1 MRPWAIS
8 IIGAVALS
16 FVLPATTNA
25 RPRFGP
31 AAVLGAVTAPL
42 GAVLGGIRHGFGR
55 HHRHSEPAA
64 EPRGEPGAEP
74 HDNNAASGESQ
85 SPATA
90 QLVASSQPA
99 RTKAVFWPS
108 AADDLVEYAFFPR
121 GANDRFWAFGYGA
134 ILSNAFAASNTD
146 DLRRSRPTV
155 AKGGDIRLDGK
166 AADVADDLCGS
177 GSVSGNADPLADRLI
192 ERIERAIQPN
202 ASQRDV
208 LVELRAALAHAIDRI
223 KTACPAAAPATPT
236 ERLKAIQDRIWAM
249 RDALL
254 TLRLPFEKF
263 YGSLSDE
270 QRWRLQRA
278 DPDAETAATTGSAGA
293 RADSCGERAASIAD
307 WPMRAIER
315 AVRPT
320 EQQRATLEALRM
332 RLAAMAQLIASSC
345 PTYPLLG
352 PTGRIAAAADR
363 LDVMLF
369 TVMTL
374 SPALPDFHDSLSDKQ
389 KAALD
394 RAIRQFRRG
403 GQAGDTL

>member
-1 MRPWAIS
+1 MGPSAIPV
-8 IIGAVALS
+8 IGAVAFSLA
-16 FVLPATTNA
+16 LPTTA
-25 RPRFGP
+25 DAGARFGP
-31 AAVLGAVTAPL
+31 TAALRTAAGSLGAT
-42 GAVLGGIRHGFGR
+42 LGGLRPSFAKR
-55 HHRHSEPAA
+55 HHRRNPTDGSDE
-64 EPRGEPGAEP
+64 RGAET
-74 HDNNAASGESQ
+74 
-85 SPATA
+85 TA
-90 QLVASSQPA
+90 GVEPPPVVVAQFDKNPPTD
-99 RTKAVFWPS
+99 RRVFWPYAS
-108 AADDLVEYAFFPR
+108 DDLLEYAFFPR
-121 GANDRFWAFGYGA
+121 GKEERFWTYGFGT
-134 ILSNAFAASNTD
+134 ILNGMFAAADAIPTRRGRRNVDAIAEGRNPNGSGATD
-146 DLRRSRPTV
+146 P
-155 AKGGDIRLDGK
+155 
-166 AADVADDLCGS
+166 CGS
-177 GSVSGNADPLADRLI
+177 GRAAAGADGMI
-192 ERIERAIQPN
+192 ERIAQAIRPN
-202 ASQRDV
+202 APQREV
-208 LVELRAALAHAIDRI
+208 LEQLRTALAGAIERI
-223 KTACPAAAPATPT
+223 KAACPTIEPTTPT

-394 RAIRQFRRG
+394 RAIRQFRR
-403 GQAGDTL
+403 DS

>member
-1 MRPWAIS
+1 MRPWAVS

-55 HHRHSEPAA
+55 HHRHS
-64 EPRGEPGAEP
+64 EPGAEP

-134 ILSNAFAASNTD
+134 ILSNAFAASNAD
-146 DLRRSRPTV
+146 DLRRSRP
-155 AKGGDIRLDGK
+155 GDIRLDGK

-177 GSVSGNADPLADRLI
+177 GRVSGNADPLADRLI

-208 LVELRAALAHAIDRI
+208 LVELRTALAQTIDRI
-223 KTACPAAAPATPT
+223 KVACPAAAPATPT